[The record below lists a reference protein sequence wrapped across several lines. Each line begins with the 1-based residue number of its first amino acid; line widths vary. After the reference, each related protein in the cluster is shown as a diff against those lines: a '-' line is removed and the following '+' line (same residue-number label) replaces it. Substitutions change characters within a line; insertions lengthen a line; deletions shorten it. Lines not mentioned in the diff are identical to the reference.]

1 MNAFSD
7 ESLSQEWVPKG
18 LYPLV
23 PSRSDREIGESG
35 DPLISNRRNNYME
48 ANTNIPSWM
57 EDPSVQDIPR
67 EKLAF
72 LSQLYQQG
80 QGKTQ
85 KEMKSFLMP
94 MMAQA
99 RQKGLTFT
107 PKELQIAVAAI
118 RKASTPEEL
127 RQIDQIMSKASEKK

>member
-1 MNAFSD
+1 
-7 ESLSQEWVPKG
+7 
-18 LYPLV
+18 
-23 PSRSDREIGESG
+23 
-35 DPLISNRRNNYME
+35 ME
-48 ANTNIPSWM
+48 PTTDIPSWM

-80 QGKTQ
+80 QGKNQ
-85 KEMKSFLMP
+85 KEMMSFLMP

-99 RQKGLTFT
+99 RQKGLTFA

-127 RQIDQIMSKASEKK
+127 RQIDQIMSKAKEKK

>member
-1 MNAFSD
+1 
-7 ESLSQEWVPKG
+7 
-18 LYPLV
+18 
-23 PSRSDREIGESG
+23 
-35 DPLISNRRNNYME
+35 ME
-48 ANTNIPSWM
+48 PTTDIPSWM

-80 QGKTQ
+80 QGKNQ
-85 KEMKSFLMP
+85 KEMMSFLMP

-107 PKELQIAVAAI
+107 PKEPADRRSGYPQGQHPGGACARLT
-118 RKASTPEEL
+118 RS
-127 RQIDQIMSKASEKK
+127 

>member
-1 MNAFSD
+1 
-7 ESLSQEWVPKG
+7 
-18 LYPLV
+18 
-23 PSRSDREIGESG
+23 
-35 DPLISNRRNNYME
+35 ME
-48 ANTNIPSWM
+48 PTTDIPSWM

-67 EKLAF
+67 EKLAL

-80 QGKTQ
+80 QGKNQ
-85 KEMKSFLMP
+85 KEMMSFLMP

-127 RQIDQIMSKASEKK
+127 RQIDQIMSKAKEKK

>member
-1 MNAFSD
+1 M
-7 ESLSQEWVPKG
+7 EP
-18 LYPLV
+18 
-23 PSRSDREIGESG
+23 
-35 DPLISNRRNNYME
+35 NND
-48 ANTNIPSWM
+48 IPSWM
-57 EDPSVQDIPR
+57 EDPSVQSIPQ

-80 QGKTQ
+80 QGKSQ
-85 KEMKSFLMP
+85 KEMMAFLMP

-99 RQKGLTFT
+99 KQKVLTFT

-127 RQIDQIMSKASEKK
+127 RQIDQIMSKAREK

>member
-1 MNAFSD
+1 
-7 ESLSQEWVPKG
+7 
-18 LYPLV
+18 
-23 PSRSDREIGESG
+23 
-35 DPLISNRRNNYME
+35 ME

-57 EDPSVQDIPR
+57 EDPSVQDIPQ

-85 KEMKSFLMP
+85 KEMMSFLMP

-99 RQKGLTFT
+99 KQKGLTFT

-127 RQIDQIMSKASEKK
+127 RQIDQIINKANGKK